1 MDFISIKAVFFG
13 PENTEPCATR
23 YILHRQN
30 FFFLHFTHQVSLA
43 LTGSTTQPVETALY
57 CQLVCVR
64 TTTNLDAVVMPGLS
78 LGHKNTEFLSII
90 FSIWLYT
97 DIRISLK
104 KASLFIKCH
113 RTSYLFDL
121 VDFYTKRPFMIP
133 QRDFFPAKT
142 EPAGEYVNHYTMK
155 KTKWQWDKDGSL
167 RNAHS
172 NFQYRSTPTYCSFT
186 S

>member
-1 MDFISIKAVFFG
+1 MCNKIDFAQTELFFTFYTSSQLSTHKKYYPASG
-13 PENTEPCATR
+13 NSF
-23 YILHRQN
+23 ILS
-30 FFFLHFTHQVSLA
+30 TSL
-43 LTGSTTQPVETALY
+43 S
-57 CQLVCVR
+57 VR

-97 DIRISLK
+97 FIRISLK

-113 RTSYLFDL
+113 CTSYLFDL

-142 EPAGEYVNHYTMK
+142 EPA
-155 KTKWQWDKDGSL
+155 
-167 RNAHS
+167 
-172 NFQYRSTPTYCSFT
+172 SF
-186 S
+186 SFR

>member
-1 MDFISIKAVFFG
+1 MCNKIDFAQ
-13 PENTEPCATR
+13 TE
-23 YILHRQN
+23 L
-30 FFFLHFTHQVSLA
+30 FFLHFTHQVSLA

-97 DIRISLK
+97 DIRISFK

-113 RTSYLFDL
+113 HTSYLFDL

-142 EPAGEYVNHYTMK
+142 EPASFSFRWICKPLHYEANKMAVGQR
-155 KTKWQWDKDGSL
+155 WIL
-167 RNAHS
+167 EECP
-172 NFQYRSTPTYCSFT
+172 F
-186 S
+186 